1 MNITELAQHIIDE
14 LSPLLGPGEATS
26 VSRLVLEDLF
36 GYRRGS
42 HPRQLSQDEQ
52 IMAWATINRLK
63 AGEPVQYVTGIADF
77 YGLQLKVSPAVLI
90 PRPETE
96 ELVEWILEDHVAG
109 PQVQCLDIGTGSG
122 CISLALKHK
131 RPTWTCTGV
140 DVSEEALEV
149 ARANA
154 EKLGLTV
161 RFAAVDVL
169 ANEDDFKF
177 LPKPIK
183 DTLTPPTSEPSPL
196 SGGEGPGERATIN
209 ILISNPPYIPPS
221 EREVMSPSTL
231 AHEPELALF
240 VLEEDPLLFYRR
252 IAELG
257 LEALA
262 EGGQLYFETNE
273 FNNESVVSVLEE
285 LGYTDV
291 ERRKDLQG
299 KWRMVRGT
307 R

>member
-26 VSRLVLEDLF
+26 VSRLVLEDVF

-63 AGEPVQYVTGIADF
+63 AGEPVQYVTGIGDF
-77 YGLQLKVSPAVLI
+77 YGLQLKVNPAVLI

-109 PQVQCLDIGTGSG
+109 TRVQCLDIGTGSG
-122 CISLALKHK
+122 CIPLALKHK
-131 RPTWTCTGV
+131 RPTWSCAGV
-140 DVSEEALEV
+140 DVSEDALEI

-154 EKLGLTV
+154 EKLTLKV
-161 RFAAVDVL
+161 DFQAVDIL
-169 ANEDDFKF
+169 EN
-177 LPKPIK
+177 
-183 DTLTPPTSEPSPL
+183 PTSHPDKI
-196 SGGEGPGERATIN
+196 EGSATLHLRTAAQN
-209 ILISNPPYIPPS
+209 IIVSNPPYIPPS
-221 EREVMSPSTL
+221 ERAVMSPSTL

-240 VLEEDPLLFYRR
+240 VPEEDPLLFYRR

-257 LEALA
+257 KEALT
-262 EGGQLYFETNE
+262 EGGRLYFETNE
-273 FNNESVVSVLEE
+273 FNNEDVAAL
-285 LGYTDV
+285 LTAAGYRNV

-307 R
+307 RPAGR